1 MPDAL
6 RSKKDSII
14 KILVSRRPITAGLSG
29 VENVGYRDTFLFLMF
44 FEL

>member
-1 MPDAL
+1 MPNAL

-14 KILVSRRPITAGLSG
+14 KILVSQRPITAGLSG
-29 VENVGYRDTFLFLMF
+29 VKDVGYRGTLLFLMF